1 MSHLIRGTMKIIAQM
16 RKRLLLSLL
25 SLLLVFTTFAQ
36 VGQGSIK
43 FSNPK
48 PMGFT
53 SMYASFADNTNGIC
67 VGVVGAIGKT
77 SDAGATWQYGVF
89 SYIDVNGMEVR
100 PTFADVHYVTPT
112 VAYAVGTN
120 GSMAKSVDG
129 GVNWTLVK
137 NPLYNVNLDINAVWF
152 INKDTGYIGGK
163 AIKTA
168 TTTATGVNITSN
180 ETDPDAAPKL
190 YFTRNGGATW
200 DSIAAPTGVKT
211 NMGYINNPT
220 YAPIKKAI
228 SAWGKEIFRIRFVN
242 ATTGYIVGSTNT
254 VYERI
259 QSSATATTSTS
270 GNWAALVWK
279 FENGSLTDY
288 SVSKEK
294 LGYTGILPS
303 GGTLTA
309 TTAYSPNNTPAGQY
323 LKAFT
328 PINDS
333 VIVAA
338 TFNNGMV
345 VKISTGKSQT
355 SASTVETGLNY
366 PGKFEIVYNQQPPNG
381 YPKVPITSDPFPGSN
396 MVSMR
401 YTPTGS
407 IVCTSGGGRL
417 VYSKDQGSTWG
428 YTYPFPAST
437 NYTNAQL
444 YALDVTPNGRIV
456 AFGDQGVYSDSLPNA
471 TNWKSTYVTATPAT
485 GASQVAFL
493 DCNNG
498 ITAGGFGLIM
508 ATTDGGKT
516 WKDKSNQAW
525 RASLLSIYGVAA
537 ADNKFFFTL
546 SNGNIYSTSDVA
558 TTNDLIFN
566 SPIAT
571 TLNGIAAVGK
581 RIWAVGIRYGEP
593 VFKAVLFRSLDGGAS
608 WDTTKTAFPTG
619 TVAPNLQYIQFA
631 NQDTGYVVGT
641 RGKVFRT
648 VNGGNTW
655 TDVSPT
661 GSPATGTISSLGVST
676 TDAKVAYFYVSAF
689 PNKFLYKTTNAGAT
703 WSNVSPNIPSLAWGN
718 ITAQVIHDANNAYF
732 VSGNTVLKTTDG
744 GASYTWEHIPNTGIV
759 NGATFYPTV
768 VPAGTPMDQ
777 RKVFFAGGSIYEMG
791 NATKAYISGA
801 TEVIAPATC
810 ANALGGSIIVTATGG
825 LPPFSYKANAGAFQS
840 SNTLTGLPQGN
851 TTYTVTDKGCN
862 VFTKTVV
869 IPVTI
874 PPTISAGPNV
884 TVMEGS
890 GAFIEAVVPPGTIS
904 WSPSASLSNPTIA
917 RPFATPTSTTN
928 YTITLTDVNG
938 CRATST
944 MLFTVL
950 PYCVKPMLAFS
961 PNGDGTND
969 RWLVTLPGNNCAGN
983 INAVVFNRYGEV
995 VYTNPNYQNNWDG
1008 TYNGKLL
1015 PDGTYYYNLLYQLI
1029 NGKTVK
1035 ISGDV
1040 TIIR

>member
-1 MSHLIRGTMKIIAQM
+1 MKIIAQI

-168 TTTATGVNITSN
+168 TTTATGINITSN
-180 ETDPDAAPKL
+180 ETDPNAAPKL

-294 LGYTGILPS
+294 LGYSGILPF

-309 TTAYSPNNTPAGQY
+309 TTAYSPNGTPAGQI

-338 TFNNGMV
+338 TFNNAMV
-345 VKISTGKSQT
+345 VRISTGKSQT
-355 SASTVETGLNY
+355 SASTVETGVNY

-381 YPKVPITSDPFPGSN
+381 YPKVPITTNPFAGSN

-401 YTPTGS
+401 YTPSGS
-407 IVCTSGGGRL
+407 IVVTSGGGRL
-417 VYSKDQGSTWG
+417 VYSNDKGSTWG
-428 YTYPFPAST
+428 FTNPFPAST

-456 AFGDQGVYSDSLPNA
+456 AFGDQGVYADSLPN
-471 TNWKSTYVTATPAT
+471 TSSWKSTYVTTTPAT

-493 DCNNG
+493 ECNNG

-581 RIWAVGIRYGEP
+581 RIWAVGIRFGEP
-593 VFKAVLFRSLDGGAS
+593 VFKAVLFRSFDGGAT
-608 WDTTKTAFPTG
+608 WDTTKNVFPTG

-661 GSPATGTISSLGVST
+661 GSPATGSISSLGVSK
-676 TDAKVAYFYVSAF
+676 TDAKVAYYYVSAF
-689 PNKFLYKTTNAGAT
+689 PNKFLYKTTNAGVT

-825 LPPFSYKANAGAFQS
+825 LPPFSYKANTGAFQS

-890 GAFIEAVVPPGTIS
+890 GAFIEAAVPPGTIS

-1040 TIIR
+1040 TIIRLFNINF

>member
-1 MSHLIRGTMKIIAQM
+1 MNKPVVQT
-16 RKRLLLSLL
+16 RKGQLLSLL
-25 SLLLVFTTFAQ
+25 FILLVSATFAQ

-53 SMYASFADNTNGIC
+53 SLYASFADNTNGIC

-100 PTFADVHYVTPT
+100 PTFADVHYVTPA

-168 TTTATGVNITSN
+168 TTTATGINITSN
-180 ETDPDAAPKL
+180 ETDPNAAPKL

-294 LGYTGILPS
+294 LGYSGILPF

-309 TTAYSPNNTPAGQY
+309 TTAYSPNGTPAGQI

-338 TFNNGMV
+338 TFNNAMV
-345 VKISTGKSQT
+345 VRISTGKSQT
-355 SASTVETGLNY
+355 SASTVETGVNY

-381 YPKVPITSDPFPGSN
+381 YPKVPITTNPFAGSN

-401 YTPTGS
+401 YTPSGS
-407 IVCTSGGGRL
+407 IVVTSGGGRL
-417 VYSKDQGSTWG
+417 VYSNDKGSTWG
-428 YTYPFPAST
+428 FTNPFPAST

-456 AFGDQGVYSDSLPNA
+456 AFGDQGVYADSLPN
-471 TNWKSTYVTATPAT
+471 TSSWKSTYVTTTPAT

-493 DCNNG
+493 ECNNG

-581 RIWAVGIRYGEP
+581 RIWAVGIRFGEP
-593 VFKAVLFRSLDGGAS
+593 VFKAVLFRSFDGGAT
-608 WDTTKTAFPTG
+608 WDTTKNVFPTG

-661 GSPATGTISSLGVST
+661 GSPATGSISSLGVSK
-676 TDAKVAYFYVSAF
+676 TDAKVAYYYVSAF
-689 PNKFLYKTTNAGAT
+689 PNKFLYKTTNAGVT

-825 LPPFSYKANAGAFQS
+825 LPPFSYKANTGAFQS

-890 GAFIEAVVPPGTIS
+890 GAFIEAAVPPGTIS

-983 INAVVFNRYGEV
+983 INAVIFNRYGEV

-1008 TYNGKLL
+1008 NYNGKLL

>member
-1 MSHLIRGTMKIIAQM
+1 MNNLIVQM
-16 RKRLLLSLL
+16 RKCQLLSLL
-25 SLLLVFTTFAQ
+25 FILLVSTTLAQ

-67 VGVVGAIGKT
+67 VGNVGAIGKT
-77 SDAGATWQYGVF
+77 SDAGGTWQYGVF
-89 SYIDVNGMEVR
+89 SYLDVTGKEVR
-100 PTFADVHYVTPT
+100 PTFADVHFVTSN
-112 VAYAVGTN
+112 VAYAVGTA
-120 GSMAKSVDG
+120 GAMAKSVDG
-129 GVNWTLVK
+129 GINWTLVK

-168 TTTATGVNITSN
+168 TSTATGINITTN

-190 YFTRNGGATW
+190 YFTKNGGTTW
-200 DSIAAPTGVKT
+200 DSIAAPTGAKT
-211 NMGYINNPT
+211 MMGYVNNPT

-242 ATTGYIVGSTNT
+242 ATTGYVVGSTNT

-279 FENGSLTDY
+279 FDNGSLIDY

-303 GGTLTA
+303 GGTLSA
-309 TTAYSPNNTPAGQY
+309 TTAYSPNSTPAGQNF
-323 LKAFT
+323 KAFT
-328 PINDS
+328 TINDS

-355 SASTVETGLNY
+355 SASTVETGVNY

-401 YTPTGS
+401 YTPSGS

-456 AFGDQGVYSDSLPNA
+456 AFGDQGVYADSLPNA
-471 TNWKSTYVTATPAT
+471 TTWKSTYVTATPAT

-498 ITAGGFGLIM
+498 LTAGGFGLIM
-508 ATTDGGKT
+508 STTDGGKT
-516 WKDKSNQAW
+516 WKDKTNQAW
-525 RASLLSIYGVAA
+525 KASLLSIYGLAA

-571 TLNGIAAVGK
+571 TLNGIDAIGK

-593 VFKAVLFRSLDGGAS
+593 VYKAVLFRSLDGGTT

-619 TVAPNLQYIQFA
+619 TPAPNLQYIKFA

-641 RGKVFRT
+641 KGKVFRT
-648 VNGGNTW
+648 VNGGDTW
-655 TDVSPT
+655 TDISPS
-661 GSPATGTISSLGVST
+661 GSPATGSISSLGVST
-676 TDAKVAYFYVSAF
+676 SNAKVAFYYVSAY
-689 PNKFLYKTTNAGAT
+689 PNKYLYKTVDAGAT
-703 WSNVSPNIPSLAWGN
+703 WTNISPNLPTLDWGN
-718 ITAQVIHDANNAYF
+718 ITAQLIHDANNAYF
-732 VSGNTVLKTTDG
+732 ISGNTVLKTTDG
-744 GASYTWEHIPNTGIV
+744 GSTYTWEHMPNSGIM
-759 NGATFYPTV
+759 GSATFYPAT

-777 RKVFFAGGSIYEMG
+777 RKAFIVGGSIFEMG
-791 NATKAYISGA
+791 TTNKAYITGA
-801 TEVIAPATC
+801 TEVISPATC
-810 ANALGGSIIVTATGG
+810 ANALAGSIIVTPTGG
-825 LPPFSYKANAGAFQS
+825 LPPFSYKANSGVYQS
-840 SNTLTGLPQGN
+840 SSTLTGLAQGN

-862 VFTKTVV
+862 VFTKTVA
-869 IPVTI
+869 IPVTV

-890 GAFIEAVVPPGTIS
+890 GAYIEAAVPPGTIS
-904 WSPSASLSNPTIA
+904 WSPSSSLSNATIA
-917 RPFATPTSTTN
+917 RPYATPSATTN
-928 YTITLTDVNG
+928 YTITLIDVNG
-938 CRATST
+938 CKATSS

-969 RWLVTLPGNNCAGN
+969 KWLVTLPGNNCAGN

-995 VYTNPNYQNNWDG
+995 VYTNPSYQNNWDG
-1008 TYNGKLL
+1008 TYHGKIL
-1015 PDGTYYYNLLYQLI
+1015 PDGTYYYNLVYQLI

>member
-1 MSHLIRGTMKIIAQM
+1 MNNLIVQM
-16 RKRLLLSLL
+16 RKCQLLSLL
-25 SLLLVFTTFAQ
+25 FILLVSTTLAQ

-67 VGVVGAIGKT
+67 VGNVGAIGKT
-77 SDAGATWQYGVF
+77 SDAGGTWQYGVF
-89 SYIDVNGMEVR
+89 SYLDVTGKEVR
-100 PTFADVHYVTPT
+100 PTFADVHFVTSN
-112 VAYAVGTN
+112 VAYAVGTA
-120 GSMAKSVDG
+120 GAMAKSVDG
-129 GVNWTLVK
+129 GINWTLVK

-168 TTTATGVNITSN
+168 TSTATGINITTN

-190 YFTRNGGATW
+190 YFTKNGGTTW
-200 DSIAAPTGVKT
+200 DSIAAPTGAKT
-211 NMGYINNPT
+211 MMGYVNNPT

-242 ATTGYIVGSTNT
+242 ATTGYVVGSTNT

-279 FENGSLTDY
+279 FDNGSLIDY
-288 SVSKEK
+288 SVNKEK

-303 GGTLTA
+303 GGTLSA
-309 TTAYSPNNTPAGQY
+309 TTAYSPNSTPAGQNF
-323 LKAFT
+323 KAFT
-328 PINDS
+328 TINDS

-355 SASTVETGLNY
+355 SASTVETGVNY

-401 YTPTGS
+401 YTPSGS

-456 AFGDQGVYSDSLPNA
+456 AFGDQGVYADSLPNA
-471 TNWKSTYVTATPAT
+471 TTWKSTYVTATPAT

-498 ITAGGFGLIM
+498 LTAGGFGLIM
-508 ATTDGGKT
+508 STTDGGKT
-516 WKDKSNQAW
+516 WKDKTNQAW
-525 RASLLSIYGVAA
+525 KASLLSIYGLAA

-571 TLNGIAAVGK
+571 TLNGIDAIGK

-593 VFKAVLFRSLDGGAS
+593 VYKAVLFRSLDGGTT

-619 TVAPNLQYIQFA
+619 TPAPNLQYIKFA

-641 RGKVFRT
+641 KGKVFRT
-648 VNGGNTW
+648 VNGGDTW
-655 TDVSPT
+655 TDISPS
-661 GSPATGTISSLGVST
+661 GSPATGSISSLGVST
-676 TDAKVAYFYVSAF
+676 SNAKVAFYYVSAY
-689 PNKFLYKTTNAGAT
+689 PNKYLYKTVDAGAT
-703 WSNVSPNIPSLAWGN
+703 WTNISPNLPTLDWGN
-718 ITAQVIHDANNAYF
+718 ITAQLIHDANNAYF
-732 VSGNTVLKTTDG
+732 ISGNTVLKTTDG
-744 GASYTWEHIPNTGIV
+744 GSTYTWEHMPNSGIM
-759 NGATFYPTV
+759 GSATFYPAT

-777 RKVFFAGGSIYEMG
+777 RKAFIVGGSIFEMG
-791 NATKAYISGA
+791 TTNKAYITGA
-801 TEVIAPATC
+801 TEVISPATC
-810 ANALGGSIIVTATGG
+810 ANALAGSIIVTPTGG
-825 LPPFSYKANAGAFQS
+825 LPPFSYKANSGVYQS
-840 SNTLTGLPQGN
+840 SSTLTGLAQGN

-862 VFTKTVV
+862 VFTKTVA
-869 IPVTI
+869 IPVTV

-890 GAFIEAVVPPGTIS
+890 GAYIEAAVPPGTIS
-904 WSPSASLSNPTIA
+904 WSPSSSLSNATIA
-917 RPFATPTSTTN
+917 RPYATPSATTN
-928 YTITLTDVNG
+928 YTITLIDVNG
-938 CRATST
+938 CKATSS

-969 RWLVTLPGNNCAGN
+969 KWLVTLPGNNCAGN

-995 VYTNPNYQNNWDG
+995 VYTNPSYQNNWDG
-1008 TYNGKLL
+1008 TYHGKIL
-1015 PDGTYYYNLLYQLI
+1015 PDGTYYYNLVYQLI

>member
-1 MSHLIRGTMKIIAQM
+1 MNKSFLQIG
-16 RKRLLLSLL
+16 KRPLL
-25 SLLLVFTTFAQ
+25 SLLLLLFVVTTFAQ

-67 VGVVGAIGKT
+67 VGNVGAIGKT
-77 SDAGATWQYGVF
+77 TDAGATWQYGVF
-89 SYIDVNGMEVR
+89 SYLDVTGMEVR
-100 PTFADVHYVTPT
+100 PTFADVHFVTSN
-112 VAYAVGTN
+112 VAYAVGTA
-120 GSMAKSVDG
+120 GAMAKSVDG
-129 GVNWTLVK
+129 GINWTLVK

-168 TTTATGVNITSN
+168 TSTATGINITTN

-190 YFTRNGGATW
+190 YFTKNGGTTW
-200 DSIAAPTGVKT
+200 DSIAAPTGAKT
-211 NMGYINNPT
+211 MMGYVNNPT

-242 ATTGYIVGSTNT
+242 ATTGYVVGSTNT

-259 QSSATATTSTS
+259 QSSATATTTNS

-279 FENGSLTDY
+279 FDNGSLIDY

-309 TTAYSPNNTPAGQY
+309 TTAYSPNSTPAGQY

-355 SASTVETGLNY
+355 SASTVETGVNY

-401 YTPTGS
+401 YTPSGS
-407 IVCTSGGGRL
+407 IVCTSGAGRL
-417 VYSKDQGSTWG
+417 VYSKDQGTSWG
-428 YTYPFPAST
+428 YTYPFPTST

-456 AFGDQGVYSDSLPNA
+456 AFGDQGVYADSLPNA
-471 TNWKSTYVTATPAT
+471 ASWKSTYVTATPAT
-485 GASQVAFL
+485 GASQISFL

-508 ATTDGGKT
+508 STTDGGKT
-516 WKDKSNQAW
+516 WNDKTNQAW
-525 RASLLSIYGVAA
+525 KASLLSIYGIAA

-558 TTNDLIFN
+558 ATNDLIFN

-593 VFKAVLFRSLDGGAS
+593 VYKAVLFRSLDGGTT

-619 TVAPNLQYIQFA
+619 TPAPNLQYIQFA

-641 RGKVFRT
+641 KGKVFRT
-648 VNGGNTW
+648 FNGGDTW
-655 TDVSPT
+655 TDISPA
-661 GSPATGTISSLGVST
+661 GSPATGSISSLGVSST
-676 TDAKVAYFYVSAF
+676 NAKVAYFYVSAY
-689 PNKFLYKTTNAGAT
+689 PNKYLYKTMDAGAT
-703 WSNVSPNIPSLAWGN
+703 WKDVSPNLPTLAWGN
-718 ITAQVIHDANNAYF
+718 ITSQVIHDANNAYF
-732 VSGNTVLKTTDG
+732 VSGNTVLKTNDG
-744 GASYTWEHIPNTGIV
+744 GVTYTWEHIPNSGIV
-759 NGATFYPTV
+759 NGATFYPAV
-768 VPAGTPMDQ
+768 VPAGTTMDQ

-791 NATKAYISGA
+791 TATKAYITGA

-810 ANALGGSIIVTATGG
+810 ANALGGSIIVTPAGG
-825 LPPFSYKANAGAFQS
+825 LPPFSYKANAGAYQS
-840 SNTLTGLPQGN
+840 SSTLTGLAQGN

-862 VFTKTVV
+862 VFTKTVA
-869 IPVTI
+869 IPVTV

-890 GAFIEAVVPPGTIS
+890 GAYIEAAVPPGTIS
-904 WSPSASLSNPTIA
+904 WSPSSSLSNATIA
-917 RPFATPTSTTN
+917 RPFATPTATTN
-928 YTITLTDVNG
+928 YTITLTDANG
-938 CRATST
+938 CKATSS

-969 RWLVTLPGNNCAGN
+969 KWLVTLPGNNCAGN

-995 VYTNPNYQNNWDG
+995 VYTNPSYQNNWDG
-1008 TYNGKLL
+1008 TYHGKIL
-1015 PDGTYYYNLLYQLI
+1015 PDGTYYYNLVYQLI

>member
-1 MSHLIRGTMKIIAQM
+1 MNKPVVQT
-16 RKRLLLSLL
+16 RKGQLLSLL
-25 SLLLVFTTFAQ
+25 FILLVSATFAQ

-53 SMYASFADNTNGIC
+53 SLYASFADNTNGIC

-168 TTTATGVNITSN
+168 TTTATGINITSN
-180 ETDPDAAPKL
+180 ETDPNAAPKL

-294 LGYTGILPS
+294 LGYSGILPF

-309 TTAYSPNNTPAGQY
+309 TTAYSPNGTPAGQI

-338 TFNNGMV
+338 TFNNAMV
-345 VKISTGKSQT
+345 VRISTGKSQT
-355 SASTVETGLNY
+355 SASTVETGVNY

-381 YPKVPITSDPFPGSN
+381 YPKVPITTNPFAGSN

-401 YTPTGS
+401 YTPSGS
-407 IVCTSGGGRL
+407 IVVTSGGGRL
-417 VYSKDQGSTWG
+417 VYSNDKGSTWG
-428 YTYPFPAST
+428 FTNPFPAST

-456 AFGDQGVYSDSLPNA
+456 AFGDQGVYADSLPN
-471 TNWKSTYVTATPAT
+471 TSSWKSTYVTTTPAT

-493 DCNNG
+493 ECNNG

-581 RIWAVGIRYGEP
+581 RIWAVGIRFGEP
-593 VFKAVLFRSLDGGAS
+593 VFKAVLFRSFDGGAT
-608 WDTTKTAFPTG
+608 WDTTKNVFPTG

-661 GSPATGTISSLGVST
+661 GSPATGSISSLGVSK
-676 TDAKVAYFYVSAF
+676 TDAKVAYYYVSAF
-689 PNKFLYKTTNAGAT
+689 PNKFLYKTTNAGVT

-825 LPPFSYKANAGAFQS
+825 LPPFSYKANTGAFQS

-890 GAFIEAVVPPGTIS
+890 GAFIEAAVPPGTIS

-983 INAVVFNRYGEV
+983 INAVIFNRYGEV

-1008 TYNGKLL
+1008 NYNGKLL